1 MRGYYP
7 GERRPREHAAPPLP
21 GSQPDARGPLRRPR
35 RRSLLSKPER
45 DSGGM
50 RAGGMRARNRSDWL
64 IGIALGIVLGVAI
77 VAAFLYFGSE
87 ETIDAPSIKGVD
99 SAQPTRQAPAV
110 PGRE

>member
-21 GSQPDARGPLRRPR
+21 GRTPDARGPRRRPR
-35 RRSLLSKPER
+35 RGSLLSKPER
-45 DSGGM
+45 GRGRL
-50 RAGGMRARNRSDWL
+50 RAGDMRTRNRSDWL
-64 IGIALGIVLGVAI
+64 IGIVLGIVLGVAI

-99 SAQPTRQAPAV
+99 PAQPTRQAPAT